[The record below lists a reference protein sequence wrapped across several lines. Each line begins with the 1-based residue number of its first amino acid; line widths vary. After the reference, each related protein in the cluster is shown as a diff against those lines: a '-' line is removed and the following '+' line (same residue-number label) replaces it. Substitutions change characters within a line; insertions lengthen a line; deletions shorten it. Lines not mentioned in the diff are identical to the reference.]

1 MEGNPLSH
9 LPHGVS
15 FRFIDRVVEI
25 IPGERVVALKN
36 VTGNDPYLEGHLPG
50 NPLMPGVL
58 LLEAM
63 TQASG
68 LLLPA
73 GSAAVLAQV
82 KEARFRT
89 AVVPG
94 DQIRIESVRRGGLGT
109 LHRFEAKA
117 LVDGAL
123 AADAE
128 IVLAVTVPGKEGMD

>member
-1 MEGNPLSH
+1 MEGNPLAH

-15 FRFIDRVVEI
+15 FRFIDRVLEL

-36 VTGNDPYLEGHLPG
+36 VTGNDPHLEAHFPR

-63 TQASG
+63 AQASG

-73 GSAAVLAQV
+73 GSSAVLAQV

-94 DQIRIESVRRGGLGT
+94 DQVRLEAVRRGGLGT

-117 LVDGAL
+117 LVNGTPVAE
-123 AADAE
+123 AE
-128 IVLAVTVPGKEGMD
+128 IVLAVTLPGGEGMD